1 MEHINFSIMARQM
14 DGLKK
19 NLHDLRNFELN
30 YILNK
35 IKLKKSDKILDFGAG
50 DGYMIKKIEEKG
62 YNSVY
67 GIDILNSNYKPDLN
81 IFTYSG
87 NIDDFPTNESYDVI
101 FSSNV
106 IEHIENQEDYFLLF
120 DKILKKN
127 GLQIHIMPTHY
138 WKFWNSLFYYY
149 SVGIYILKK
158 LFFKNNKKLKNN
170 YKIEVNN
177 GLKQSPF
184 FIGRHGSIGSTFD
197 EFSLFNP
204 INYFKILDKLN
215 LEYESF
221 KIPLIYSGHYFLGS
235 YLSLKLRKKLSKFLG
250 YSCHCYVIKKN
261 D

>member
-1 MEHINFSIMARQM
+1 MEHINFTTMARQM

-30 YILNK
+30 YILDK

-50 DGYMIKKIEEKG
+50 DGYLLNKIKDNG
-62 YNSVY
+62 YHNVS
-67 GIDILNSNYKPDLN
+67 GIDIYNSNYEPELN
-81 IFTYSG
+81 ILSYSG
-87 NIDDFPTNESYDVI
+87 NIDDFPVNESYDVI

-149 SVGIYILKK
+149 SVGIYIFKR
-158 LFFKNNKKLKNN
+158 FIFKNNQKLENN
-170 YKIEVNN
+170 YKKTINN
-177 GLKQSPF
+177 ELKQSPL

-197 EFSLFNP
+197 EFYLFNP
-204 INYFKILDKLN
+204 NNYFKIFKKLN

-235 YLSLKLRKKLSKFLG
+235 KFSLKFRNKVSNILG

-261 D
+261 Q

>member
-1 MEHINFSIMARQM
+1 MTKRINR
-14 DGLKK
+14 LK
-19 NLHDLRNFELN
+19 NNFHDKRNFELN
-30 YILNK
+30 YVLDK
-35 IKLKKSDKILDFGAG
+35 INLKKSAKILDFGAG
-50 DGYMIKKIEEKG
+50 DGYLVKKMKEKG
-62 YNSVY
+62 FHNVY
-67 GIDILNSNYKPDLN
+67 GIDILNSNYKPELN
-81 IFTYSG
+81 ISSYSG
-87 NIDDFPTNESYDVI
+87 NIDDFPVNESYDVV

-106 IEHIENQEDYFLLF
+106 IEHIQNQEDYFLLF

-170 YKIEVNN
+170 YKKTINN
-177 GLKQSPF
+177 KLKQSPF
-184 FIGRHGSIGSTFD
+184 FIGRHGSIGSTFE

-235 YLSLKLRKKLSKFLG
+235 YLSLKLRNKLSNILG